1 MVFARAW
8 RKGEIESCC
17 LMDID
22 RASVLQDEKSS
33 GNWLYNNAKVLHNT
47 ELYTQK
53 YHKT

>member
-8 RKGEIESCC
+8 REGEIESCC

-33 GNWLYNNAKVLHNT
+33 GNWLHNNAKVLHNT